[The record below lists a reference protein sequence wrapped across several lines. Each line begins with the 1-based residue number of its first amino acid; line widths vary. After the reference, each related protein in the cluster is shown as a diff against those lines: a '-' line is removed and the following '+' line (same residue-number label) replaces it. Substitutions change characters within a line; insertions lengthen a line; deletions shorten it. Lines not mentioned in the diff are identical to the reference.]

1 MTPVKPNH
9 LAALLKSQAAA
20 VVKSASSST
29 GEPSTADGVAQV
41 TKATVPTDPGEAE
54 LKNQMVP
61 ADGTA
66 GDDTN
71 TLVPGENLNPSGTPS
86 ADKGAPAELPKMASE
101 RVTNVRNALLSV
113 FPGQAK
119 TAAAPGASPAVA
131 SAAAAV
137 VEDPSKSAGAAD
149 SGLDLSPDMLVK
161 LAKAVLSTNEGVAF
175 ARYTLEKAAGAEH
188 ADEMIK
194 AAHAASVSHDESLY
208 IKQAAFNEGM
218 SAAARIHGEL
228 SRVVTEADAGEILK
242 QASLHCTNLD
252 ALEHPMLKEAYAT
265 GMEDGA
271 ALEEGAEAGAAEP
284 EIPMGG
290 EQLTMDD
297 VIALLQ
303 EMIAKGE
310 ISEEDVAAGLQELQA
325 GGGGDPA
332 AMDPAA
338 DPAAAMDPAADPA
351 AAMDPAAAAPP
362 EPAMA

>member
-54 LKNQMVP
+54 LKNQMAP
-61 ADGTA
+61 SDGTP

-71 TLVPGENLNPSGTPS
+71 ALVPGENLNPSGTPS

-101 RVTNVRNALLSV
+101 RVSNVRNALLSV

-119 TAAAPGASPAVA
+119 AAASPAVA

-137 VEDPSKSAGAAD
+137 VEDPSKSAAVGD

-161 LAKAVLSTNEGVAF
+161 LAKEVLSTNEGVAF
-175 ARYTLEKAAGAEH
+175 ARYTLEKSAGAEH

-194 AAHAASVSHDESLY
+194 AAHAASVSHDETLY

-228 SRVVTEADAGEILK
+228 SHVVTEAEAGEILK

-290 EQLTMDD
+290 EQNPLGRLRI
-297 VIALLQ
+297 VGGNHVGKIPGEAVVSFGLKVLLLNLLLA
-303 EMIAKGE
+303 ESRPSPIGMK
-310 ISEEDVAAGLQELQA
+310 L
-325 GGGGDPA
+325 
-332 AMDPAA
+332 
-338 DPAAAMDPAADPA
+338 
-351 AAMDPAAAAPP
+351 
-362 EPAMA
+362 

>member
-20 VVKSASSST
+20 IVKSASSST

-41 TKATVPTDPGEAE
+41 AKATVPTDPGEAE

-61 ADGTA
+61 SDGTP

-71 TLVPGENLNPSGTPS
+71 ALVPGENLNPSGTPS

-101 RVTNVRNALLSV
+101 RVSNVRNALLSV

-119 TAAAPGASPAVA
+119 AAAAPVESPVI
-131 SAAAAV
+131 AAV
-137 VEDPSKSAGAAD
+137 EVEDPSKSAGAAD

-194 AAHAASVSHDESLY
+194 AAHAASVSHDETLY

-228 SRVVTEADAGEILK
+228 SRVVTEAEAGEILK

-265 GMEDGA
+265 GMDDGA
-271 ALEEGAEAGAAEP
+271 ALEEGAEAGVAEP

-290 EQLTMDD
+290 EQLTIED

-325 GGGGDPA
+325 EGGEDPA
-332 AMDPAA
+332 AADPAA
-338 DPAAAMDPAADPA
+338 DPAAAPQ
-351 AAMDPAAAAPP
+351 